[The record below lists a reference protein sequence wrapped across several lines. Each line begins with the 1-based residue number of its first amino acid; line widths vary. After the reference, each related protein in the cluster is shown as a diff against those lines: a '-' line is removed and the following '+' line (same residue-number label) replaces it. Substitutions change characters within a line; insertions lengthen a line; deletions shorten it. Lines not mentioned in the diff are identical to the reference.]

1 MTGAARLILERIRR
15 DAPRVLLAA
24 LVAGAI
30 GYGIASLLPRW
41 YRAETTLMPPDENS
55 AGFGL
60 LASMIESSALSKVGL
75 ITSTSAADVFEVILG
90 SRRVRE
96 PLIERYNLRKVY
108 GQPNLDLCLKEMNT
122 HVKVD
127 VLRSHVLV
135 LQVEDQDPKRAASL
149 ANDLVA
155 GLDRVSR
162 ETQVKRAIEAGD
174 FLQGQLAGAQSRLRA
189 AENRLSTYERSS
201 GVLAVGE
208 SHAVEGVAELMSRK
222 MALQVR
228 RTWMQSYAGRENPAL
243 ASITAEISAIDG
255 EIARL
260 PGLKQQASRLALEV
274 EIQRR
279 IYTLLTAQYEETR
292 IERDRTVSGI
302 TVLDPARPPT
312 IKARPRKSLVAGV
325 AAAVILALG
334 SFWILMRARAEMER
348 AGLLPR

>member
-1 MTGAARLILERIRR
+1 LIRR
-15 DAPRVLLAA
+15 DAPRVLLAT
-24 LVAGAI
+24 LVAGGLA
-30 GYGIASLLPRW
+30 YGVASLLPRW
-41 YRAETTLMPPDENS
+41 YQAETTLMPPDENS

-75 ITSTSAADVFEVILG
+75 ITSASAADVFEVILN

-96 PLIERYNLRKVY
+96 PLIERYALRKVY
-108 GQPNLDLCLKEMNT
+108 GQKNLDLCLKEMSS

-135 LQVEDQDPKRAASL
+135 LRVEDQDPKRASDL
-149 ANDLVA
+149 ANDLIG
-155 GLDRVSR
+155 GLERVSS
-162 ETQVKRAIEAGD
+162 ETQVQRASQAGD
-174 FLQGQLAGAQSRLRA
+174 FLQAQLAAAQRRLRD
-189 AENRLSTYERSS
+189 AENRLSVYERSS
-201 GVLAVGE
+201 GVLAGGE
-208 SHAVEGVAELMSRK
+208 ATAVEGVAELMSRK

-228 RTWMQSYAGRENPAL
+228 RTWMESYAGRENPTL
-243 ASITAEISAIDG
+243 ASVTAEISAIDG

-292 IERDRTVSGI
+292 IDRERTVSGI

-312 IKARPRKSLVAGV
+312 IKSRPRKALVAGV
-325 AAAVILALG
+325 AAAVALVLG
-334 SFWILMRARAEMER
+334 GAWVVMRARAEMER
-348 AGLLPR
+348 AGFLPG